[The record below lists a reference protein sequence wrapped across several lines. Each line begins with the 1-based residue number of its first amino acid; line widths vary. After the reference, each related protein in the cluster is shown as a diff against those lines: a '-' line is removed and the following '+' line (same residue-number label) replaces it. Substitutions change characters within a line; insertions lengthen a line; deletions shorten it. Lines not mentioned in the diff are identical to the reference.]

1 MFLILGT
8 HCFQLGPCFL
18 YYRISLKINK
28 HQTVF
33 ISYIQAVGI
42 ENITNGRQDDI
53 WEHTME
59 SFRLKSPSFESVCS
73 VMHSYKHD

>member
-18 YYRISLKINK
+18 YYRISLNMNK

-33 ISYIQAVGI
+33 ISYIRAVDI

-59 SFRLKSPSFESVCS
+59 
-73 VMHSYKHD
+73 